1 MKISVV
7 TIVRNDCTHI
17 EETLKSVLEQK
28 GEGFELEYVV
38 IDGASDDGTAEIV
51 GKYADK
57 LAFFVSEKDSGIYNA
72 MNKGIAHCTGDVIG
86 MINSG
91 DRYLPGALALV
102 AKSFAEYG
110 KLDRIFWGD
119 VQYQHLG
126 RVKGFREENR
136 YRGAFAPH
144 PSMFVPRNIYET
156 IGCYDESFRLLGDY
170 EFMYRAVNVKKIAP
184 LYVPEIVAFYLEDGL
199 SDRYVY
205 RCLKDELTVKLRY
218 GQNPLTARLI
228 FLLKV
233 IKNSPRILKSFF
245 R

>member
-7 TIVRNDCTHI
+7 TIVRNDCSHI
-17 EETLKSVLEQK
+17 EETLNSVLTQS
-28 GEGFELEYVV
+28 GEDFELEYVV
-38 IDGASDDGTAEIV
+38 IDGASDDGTAEIIQ
-51 GKYADK
+51 KYADK
-57 LAFFVSEKDSGIYNA
+57 LAFFVSEKDGGIYNA

-102 AKSFAEYG
+102 AKSFADHG
-110 KLDRIFWGD
+110 RLDRIFWGD
-119 VQYQHLG
+119 VLYQHLG
-126 RVKGFREENR
+126 LVKGFREENR

-144 PSMFVPRNIYET
+144 PSMFVPGNIYKT
-156 IGCYDESFRLLGDY
+156 IGCYDESFKLLGDY
-170 EFMYRAVNVKKIAP
+170 EFMYRAVNVEKIAP
-184 LYVPEIVAFYLEDGL
+184 LYVPQPVAFYLEDGL

-228 FLLKV
+228 FLMKV

>member
-7 TIVRNDCTHI
+7 TIVRNDCTRI
-17 EETLKSVLEQK
+17 EETLKSVLEQS

-51 GKYADK
+51 GRYASE
-57 LAFFVSEKDSGIYNA
+57 LAFFVSEKDTGLYNA

-102 AKSFAEYG
+102 AKSFTEYG

-119 VQYQHLG
+119 VIYQHLG
-126 RVKGFREENR
+126 LVKGFRENNR

-144 PSMFVPRNIYET
+144 PSMFVPRNIYEN

-170 EFMYRAVNVKKIAP
+170 EFMYRAVNVKQIAP
-184 LYVPEIVAFYLEDGL
+184 LYVPQPVAFYLEDGL

-233 IKNSPRILKSFF
+233 LKNSPRILKSCF

>member
-17 EETLKSVLEQK
+17 EETLNSVLEQQ
-28 GEGFELEYVV
+28 GTEFELEYVV

-51 GKYADK
+51 GKYAEK

-102 AKSFAEYG
+102 AKSFADYG

-119 VQYQHLG
+119 VVYQHLG
-126 RVKGFREENR
+126 LVKGFRENNR

-170 EFMYRAVNVKKIAP
+170 EFMYRAVNVKNILP
-184 LYVPEIVAFYLEDGL
+184 LYVAQPVAFYLEDGL

-218 GQNPLTARLI
+218 GQNPVTARLI

-233 IKNSPRILKSFF
+233 IKNSPRILKSLF